1 MSQSDKTTKN
11 SAVALKY
18 NPDIDYAPIVV
29 ASGHGE
35 AAKHI
40 IEIADDNCVPIFRD
54 DSTTA
59 LLTMLDIGQGIPS
72 ELYDVIAAIY
82 VEILTAAKSV
92 SDKENSDTQT
102 KASTN

>member
-1 MSQSDKTTKN
+1 MSQSKN
-11 SAVALKY
+11 PQKSSAIALKY
-18 NPDIDYAPIVV
+18 NPDVDYAPVVV

-40 IEIADDNCVPIFRD
+40 IEIADENNVPIFRD
-54 DSTTA
+54 DSTSA
-59 LLTMLDIGQGIPS
+59 LLTMLNIGQGIPP

-92 SDKENSDTQT
+92 TDKENE
-102 KASTN
+102 NM